1 MTTPPKA
8 LRSQEIRICGHRL
21 SIRTD
26 LDEQT
31 LGRIVSFAEE
41 RLITQGLYNASEE
54 IKRILLPFLVLC
66 GEFIE
71 QKEKL
76 HLLEKKVQN
85 REEQAVLLAEKLEVA
100 FGQEITDIDN
110 G

>member
-1 MTTPPKA
+1 MAISPEP
-8 LRSQEIRICGHRL
+8 LRSRDIRICGHRL

-26 LDEQT
+26 LDEAA
-31 LGRIVSFAEE
+31 LNRIIAFAEE
-41 RLITQGLYNASEE
+41 RLAKQGLHSASEDV
-54 IKRILLPFLVLC
+54 KRLLLPFLVLC

-76 HLLEKKVQN
+76 EQVEERLFELIQKFDLAFP
-85 REEQAVLLAEKLEVA
+85 RENSDI
-100 FGQEITDIDN
+100 EI